1 MVRIVIRNGWV
12 PPHGAGATVLVE
24 GRRIAK
30 VAPPGEAIAPMP
42 GDWDLDADGRLVV
55 PGLIDVHTN
64 LAFGALVRLAGLPGR
79 PPPTVADLRAGFR
92 EPLVAR
98 ATPAQVEPLTRAG
111 ALAALRAGV
120 TCALD
125 LVPGLP
131 GRGPELLEASARAVE
146 SCGLRAALAF
156 AARADG
162 AERVGPSDLAG
173 AAAFARARAS
183 DPRLRGMLGLTGL
196 AEVPDAAL
204 VEAARHAPE
213 IGLHATVAEDESDL
227 AHVYARWSRRPVEVL
242 AAHGLLGPRSV
253 VAHAGTT
260 THTEAIALA
269 DSGSTLAVAPRAAMF
284 WGAPFPP
291 LLPFAAL
298 GVRVAFGTDGLFAD
312 VAGEAVA
319 AAMMHRHTERSA
331 GAAAGLVGRVA
342 WPAAARLASELFGD
356 TLGVLESGALADV
369 VVLDWRP
376 PVPTPDVPA
385 GDLAVLWAGAPA
397 AWVIVDGE
405 VRLREGRLL
414 GGDEGRIA
422 AEARE
427 AASKLLSPS

>member
-1 MVRIVIRNGWV
+1 VVRVVIRNGWV

-24 GRRIAK
+24 GRRISR
-30 VAPPGEAIAPMP
+30 VAPPGEAITPMP
-42 GDWDLDADGRLVV
+42 GDWDVDADTRLVV
-55 PGLIDVHTN
+55 PGLVDVHTD

-92 EPLVAR
+92 DPMAAR
-98 ATPAQVEPLTRAG
+98 ATPAEVEPLTRAG

-120 TCALD
+120 TCAFD
-125 LVPGLP
+125 LVPGSP
-131 GRGPELLEASARAVE
+131 GRGPALLEACARAVE

-156 AARADG
+156 AARAGDG
-162 AERVGPSDLAG
+162 ERVGPSDFAD
-173 AAAFARARAS
+173 AAAFARAAES
-183 DPRLRGMLGLTGL
+183 HPSVHGMLGLTGL

-204 VEAARHAPE
+204 AEAARHAPE

-227 AHVYARWSRRPVEVL
+227 AQVYARWSRRPVEVL
-242 AAHGLLGPRSV
+242 AARGLLGPRSL
-253 VAHAGTT
+253 VAHGGTT
-260 THTEAIALA
+260 THTEAMVLA
-269 DSGSTLAVAPRAAMF
+269 DTGSTLAVAPRAAMF
-284 WGAPFPP
+284 WAAPFPP
-291 LLPFAAL
+291 VVPFAAL
-298 GVRVAFGTDGLFAD
+298 GVRVAFGTDGLFPD

-319 AAMMHRHTERSA
+319 AAMMHRHSERSA
-331 GAAAGLVGRVA
+331 RAAAGLVGRVA

-376 PVPTPDVPA
+376 PVPIPDVPA

-414 GGDEGRIA
+414 GGDEVRIA
-422 AEARE
+422 VEARE
-427 AASKLLSPS
+427 AASRLLAPR